1 MEEVETYPYLGEEC
15 QPLSQLCKRVGKLLV
30 RLIRVTTNHKIL
42 GVLGHVKNMVKN
54 MLLILFHKLNY
65 MLNDVD
71 DMILFL
77 ENALGATIFATAF
90 LQINV
95 IIHMILPHKTQSNV
109 IVL

>member
-1 MEEVETYPYLGEEC
+1 M
-15 QPLSQLCKRVGKLLV
+15 LV

-42 GVLGHVKNMVKN
+42 GVLGHVKN